1 MDKSKLSSIETL
13 VSQTLVDMKIS
24 DEEFNII
31 LKEKK
36 NEKMKENVRNLSEKQ
51 ENTRL
56 NSINSKI

>member
-24 DEEFNII
+24 DEEFNTI

-56 NSINSKI
+56 NSINSKT